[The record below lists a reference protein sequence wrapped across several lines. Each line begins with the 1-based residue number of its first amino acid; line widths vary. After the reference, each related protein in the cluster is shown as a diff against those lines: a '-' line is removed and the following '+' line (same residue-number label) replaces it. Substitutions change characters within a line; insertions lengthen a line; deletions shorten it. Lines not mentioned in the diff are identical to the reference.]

1 MHFSVKINEKGSR
14 RESQYRFRLYRACII
29 TLLGL
34 ISLFQLVPKR
44 RLTPTLSFQPI
55 ELDIVVQSIPATEQ
69 MIRRGTVRPVKPK
82 IPVASEDPELPTD
95 AVIDPS
101 DYFPGGDSP
110 RGRSGLTSHSD
121 TLAPVPVMQVIP
133 KYSESSVSGIVRL
146 LLKVDNSG
154 RVSDVV
160 VSKNTTS
167 NDSCAALAV
176 RAAYKNIYQPA
187 RVGNRTVTMWTICE
201 YGFNQ

>member
-1 MHFSVKINEKGSR
+1 LHFSGQINEKGSR
-14 RESQYRFRLYRACII
+14 RESHYRFRLYRACII
-29 TLLGL
+29 ALLGL
-34 ISLFQLVPKR
+34 IFFFQLVPKR
-44 RLTPTLSFQPI
+44 RSTPKLSFQPI

-69 MIRRGTVRPVKPK
+69 MVRRGSVKPVKPI
-82 IPVASEDPELPTD
+82 IPVALEDPELPED
-95 AVIDPS
+95 AVIDAS

-110 RGRSGLTSHSD
+110 RGRFGLTSHSD

-133 KYSESSVSGIVRL
+133 KYSETPVSGIVRL
-146 LLKVDNSG
+146 LLKVDDSG

-160 VSKNTTS
+160 VSKNTTR
-167 NDSCAALAV
+167 NDSCAALAI

-187 RVGNRTVTMWTICE
+187 RVGNRTVPMWTICE